1 MSAYDLESILGL
13 GGAIAALPLLVV
25 SVALYCWCKR

>member
-1 MSAYDLESILGL
+1 MSPLDTFLGL

-25 SVALYCWCKR
+25 SVAAYCWKHRDR